1 MSHLKFSFFV
11 LLKLT
16 YLVTLFDPQSFSKYK
31 RSSLRSQLY
40 KMRLFMSF
48 SNTVS
53 HEYRELNDAL
63 WP

>member
-1 MSHLKFSFFV
+1 MSHLKFSIFV

-40 KMRLFMSF
+40 KMRLFM
-48 SNTVS
+48 
-53 HEYRELNDAL
+53 
-63 WP
+63 